1 MISNSIEG
9 CSKLAKMKT
18 YKFSELSL
26 KVQSEVIKE
35 RIEVGHFKSDMT
47 TEEASDYFKAWNT
60 RFNKIGVVK
69 MK

>member
-1 MISNSIEG
+1 
-9 CSKLAKMKT
+9 MKT